1 VKINIAIAIKNMYFN
16 PKTNKENKMNTITV
30 KVTPHDSKRFAIM
43 VKVDGKTMLCEI
55 AETYQEA
62 DLRIPVLKQRALTQ
76 FNLAQ
81 ELEKKHS

>member
-1 VKINIAIAIKNMYFN
+1 LLQSLASKNIGSLRGA
-16 PKTNKENKMNTITV
+16 KTKENKMNTITV

-62 DLRIPVLKQRALTQ
+62 DLRIPVLKQRAITQ

-81 ELEKKHS
+81 ELERKHS